1 MFWFF
6 FFLVKSSCANHWL
19 LPVSNKPEFTIPINI
34 IAVTDVVLKSQSQLQ
49 LASEA
54 SVIQPDYFIY
64 VIVIL
69 EDTLVLNLCCLILS
83 GSPVPIAE
91 MYLPELLSV
100 EIPTHIL
107 QELGIGHSWLL
118 QCWMPELQL
127 SWRPQH
133 CSCMHLNSMTQL
145 CC

>member
-1 MFWFF
+1 MLTTGC
-6 FFLVKSSCANHWL
+6 FL
-19 LPVSNKPEFTIPINI
+19 SNKPEFTIPINI

-54 SVIQPDYFIY
+54 SVIQPDCFIY

-91 MYLPELLSV
+91 VYLPELLSV
-100 EIPTHIL
+100 EIPTLIFCR
-107 QELGIGHSWLL
+107 SWALATAGF
-118 QCWMPELQL
+118 
-127 SWRPQH
+127 
-133 CSCMHLNSMTQL
+133 CSAGCQNFS
-145 CC
+145 

>member
-1 MFWFF
+1 MFWIFF

-19 LPVSNKPEFTIPINI
+19 FPVSNKPEFTIPINI

-54 SVIQPDYFIY
+54 SVIQPDCFIY

-91 MYLPELLSV
+91 VYLLELLSV
-100 EIPTHIL
+100 EIPTLIFCR
-107 QELGIGHSWLL
+107 SWALATAGF
-118 QCWMPELQL
+118 
-127 SWRPQH
+127 
-133 CSCMHLNSMTQL
+133 CSAGCQNFS
-145 CC
+145 